1 MNRFRRLIFIF
12 AIATTSTTVLA
23 QFNESGIS
31 AGFFDS
37 SNEKDINFS
46 EFHLPPLAV
55 LFENAKSSPQII
67 SLEKAR
73 QLAEA
78 EVARQK
84 RHIFSYITGHA
95 SYSYGIGDMWGNS
108 SSAYSN
114 TIYQYQGTK
123 QAYWSIGINLAIPI
137 EDILDLTPSIKRKR
151 IEADQ
156 AVIQKDIAYDQLK
169 LQIASLFVKI
179 TNNLVSLKTLG
190 EAAAAYQGAGALDRE
205 DFENGNMDITAYAGT
220 KMQESTQVSGY
231 QSLQTEITTDILTL
245 EILTHT
251 PIITNATTE
260 ITLDKSL
267 HKSAK
272 EIAKENKATEKRIKK
287 LEKEDKE
294 KEISLEKKLAK
305 AEAQAAKADLKA
317 AKAAAKADLKA
328 AKAAKAAA
336 KTAAK
341 AAKKQK
347 K

>member
-1 MNRFRRLIFIF
+1 MHRFRRLIFIF
-12 AIATTSTTVLA
+12 AAATAYTTALA

-169 LQIASLFVKI
+169 QQIATLFIKI
-179 TNNLVSLKTLG
+179 TNNLVTLKTMG
-190 EAAAAYQGAGALDRE
+190 EAAAAYQGAGALTRE
-205 DFENGNMDITAYAGT
+205 DFENGNLDIAAYADT
-220 KMQESTQVSGY
+220 KRFESGQVAGY
-231 QSLQTEITTDILTL
+231 QQLQTEITTDIIAL

-260 ITLDKSL
+260 ITLDKSIS
-267 HKSAK
+267 KTPK
-272 EIAKENKATEKRIKK
+272 EQAKENKANEKRIKALEKEEKNKTKK
-287 LEKEDKE
+287 LEKAE
-294 KEISLEKKLAK
+294 AK
-305 AEAQAAKADLKA
+305 AEKA
-317 AKAAAKADLKA
+317 
-328 AKAAKAAA
+328 
-336 KTAAK
+336 AAK

>member
-1 MNRFRRLIFIF
+1 MNRFRRLISIL
-12 AIATTSTTVLA
+12 AIATATTPALA

-55 LFENAKSSPQII
+55 LFENAKSNPQIL

-78 EVARQK
+78 EVAKQK

-95 SYSYGIGDMWGNS
+95 SYSYGIGDMWGNN
-108 SSAYSN
+108 SSAYSQ

-123 QAYWSIGINLAIPI
+123 QAYWNLGINLAIPV
-137 EDILDLTPSIKRKR
+137 EDILDLSAAIKRKR
-151 IEADQ
+151 IDVEKAIID
-156 AVIQKDIAYDQLK
+156 KDIAYDQLK
-169 LQIASLFVKI
+169 QQIATLFIKI
-179 TNNLVSLKTLG
+179 TNSLVTLKTMG
-190 EAAAAYQGAGALDRE
+190 EAAAAYQGAGALTKE
-205 DFENGNMDITAYAGT
+205 DFENGNLDIAAYADT
-220 KMQESTQVSGY
+220 KRFESGQVSGY
-231 QSLQTEITTDILTL
+231 QGLQTEITTDIITL

-260 ITLDKSL
+260 ITLDKSIS
-267 HKSAK
+267 KTPK
-272 EIAKENKATEKRIKK
+272 EQAKENKANEKRIKK
-287 LEKEDKE
+287 LEKEE
-294 KEISLEKKLAK
+294 KYKVKKLEKAEAK
-305 AEAQAAKADLKA
+305 AEKA
-317 AKAAAKADLKA
+317 AS
-328 AKAAKAAA
+328 
-336 KTAAK
+336 K

>member
-1 MNRFRRLIFIF
+1 MNRFRRLIFIL
-12 AIATTSTTVLA
+12 AIASTSATALA

-37 SNEKDINFS
+37 SNEQDINFS

-55 LFENAKSSPQII
+55 LFENAKSSPQIL

-78 EVARQK
+78 EVAKQK
-84 RHIFSYITGHA
+84 RHIFSYLTGHA

-108 SSAYSN
+108 QSAYSQ
-114 TIYQYQGTK
+114 TIYQYQGSKTS
-123 QAYWSIGINLAIPI
+123 YWNIGVSLAIPV
-137 EDILDLTPSIKRKR
+137 EDILDLTAAVKRKR
-151 IEADQ
+151 LAVDQ
-156 AVIQKDIAYDQLK
+156 AVIEKDVAYDQLK
-169 LQIASLFVKI
+169 LQIATLFVKI
-179 TNNLVSLKTLG
+179 TNNLITLKTLG

-205 DFENGNMDITAYAGT
+205 DFENGNMDISSYAAT
-220 KMQESTQVSGY
+220 KMHESSQVSGY

-245 EILTHT
+245 EIMTHT

-272 EIAKENKATEKRIKK
+272 EIAKENKATEKRIKR

-294 KEISLEKKLAK
+294 REIKLEKKLEK

-317 AKAAAKADLKA
+317 AKAE
-328 AKAAKAAA
+328 AKAAKA
-336 KTAAK
+336 AAK

>member
-1 MNRFRRLIFIF
+1 MNIFRRLIFF
-12 AIATTSTTVLA
+12 LAIASATTPALA

-55 LFENAKSSPQII
+55 LLENAKSNPQIL

-78 EVARQK
+78 EVAKQR
-84 RHIFSYITGHA
+84 RHIFSYVTGHA
-95 SYSYGIGDMWGNS
+95 SYSYGMTDMWGNNS
-108 SSAYSN
+108 SGYN
-114 TIYQYQGTK
+114 NMIYQYQGSQ
-123 QAYWSIGINLAIPI
+123 QAYWNIGINLAIPV
-137 EDILDLTPSIKRKR
+137 EDILDLSPSLKRKR

-156 AVIQKDIAYDQLK
+156 AVIQKDMAYDQLK
-169 LQIASLFVKI
+169 LQIATLFVKI

-205 DFENGNMDITAYAGT
+205 DFENGNMEISQFAST
-220 KMQESTQVSGY
+220 KMHESGQVTGY
-231 QSLQTEITTDILTL
+231 QNLQTEITTDIITL

-260 ITLDKSL
+260 ITLDKSIS
-267 HKSAK
+267 KTPK
-272 EIAKENKATEKRIKK
+272 EQAKENKAAEKRVKRLEKEEKDKIKK
-287 LEKEDKE
+287 LEKAE
-294 KEISLEKKLAK
+294 AK
-305 AEAQAAKADLKA
+305 AEKA
-317 AKAAAKADLKA
+317 
-328 AKAAKAAA
+328 
-336 KTAAK
+336 AAK

-347 K
+347 KQ

>member
-12 AIATTSTTVLA
+12 ALATTYTTALA

-55 LFENAKSSPQII
+55 LFENAKTNPQILT
-67 SLEKAR
+67 LEKAR

-78 EVARQK
+78 EVAKQK
-84 RHIFSYITGHA
+84 RHIFSYVTGHA

-108 SSAYSN
+108 SSGYTQ
-114 TIYQYQGTK
+114 TILQYQGTK
-123 QAYWSIGINLAIPI
+123 QAYWNIGINLAIPV
-137 EDILDLTPSIKRKR
+137 EDILDLTAAVKRKR

-169 LQIASLFVKI
+169 LQIATLFVKI
-179 TNNLVSLKTLG
+179 TNNLVTLKTLG
-190 EAAAAYQGAGALDRE
+190 EAAAAYQGAGALTKE
-205 DFENGNMDITAYAGT
+205 DFENGNLDIAAFAST
-220 KMQESTQVSGY
+220 KMYESGQVSGY

-260 ITLDKSL
+260 ITLDKSI
-267 HKSAK
+267 HKTPK
-272 EIAKENKATEKRIKK
+272 EQAKENKANEKRIKK
-287 LEKEDKE
+287 LEKEEKE
-294 KEISLEKKLAK
+294 KIRKLEKAEAK
-305 AEAQAAKADLKA
+305 AEKA
-317 AKAAAKADLKA
+317 
-328 AKAAKAAA
+328 
-336 KTAAK
+336 AAK